1 MGVLRFMRS
10 DAQRLGLKFE
20 REFFQSAANFLR
32 CRLLVM
38 GGKAE
43 GDCGGGLEG
52 ALLGMLD
59 WKGELGIMCQEA
71 RNQQRHAGHRRGQG
85 AIAGV

>member
-1 MGVLRFMRS
+1 MK
-10 DAQRLGLKFE
+10 RLEFE
-20 REFFQSAANFLR
+20 KAFLFAARDFLR

-59 WKGELGIMCQEA
+59 WKGELGIMCQESLGSNLGSS
-71 RNQQRHAGHRRGQG
+71 RRITHAIRQECRELHP
-85 AIAGV
+85 